1 MDSVIV
7 HAKVFH
13 RGRFLDD
20 HGVAIEDGRIVW
32 VAPSIDLK
40 GLPPTKCIDFQGD
53 YLVPG
58 YIDLHIHG
66 LGHHLMDNG
75 REDIEAISRN
85 LPTFGTTSFL
95 ATIIPHPPAEE
106 ETFLRSIAKASC
118 PGAKI
123 LGFFLEGPFLAKT
136 GAIRAEALADRTPNR
151 VDRITT
157 ALAPHRVVFAI
168 SPELSGLQEVMARM
182 RPPIFITHT
191 QAGVEDTLK
200 AIEMGACHATHF
212 YDVFPMPLEID
223 PGVRPCGAVEAILA
237 DPKVSV
243 DFILDGEHVDP
254 IAVKMALA
262 CKSVD
267 KICLIT
273 DSNIGAGLC
282 PGTYHGIGDDEIR
295 FAYPGSPARGTE
307 NSRYPGAL
315 YGSGLTLDRAVR
327 NVVAFKVAPLETAIT
342 MASTSPAK
350 VMGVYGQKG
359 DIDKGFDADLL
370 RLSSD
375 LAVKCAWVGGVEVER
390 FV

>member
-1 MDSVIV
+1 MDCVIV

-20 HGVAIEDGRIVW
+20 YGVAIKGRHIVW
-32 VAPSIDLK
+32 VAPSADLK
-40 GLPPTKCIDFQGD
+40 DLPASHRIDFQGD

-66 LGHHLMDNG
+66 LGNRLMDNG
-75 REDIEAISRN
+75 REDIEAISRA

-106 ETFLRSIAKASC
+106 ATFLRSIAKAES
-118 PGAKI
+118 PGANI

-136 GAIRAEALADRTPNR
+136 GAIRAEALADRTPER
-151 VDRITT
+151 VDMITSS
-157 ALAPHRVVFAI
+157 LAPHRVVFAI
-168 SPELSGLQEVMARM
+168 SPELSGLPEVMSLMKA
-182 RPPIFITHT
+182 PIFITHT
-191 QAGVEDTLK
+191 QAGVKDTLK

-212 YDVFPMPLEID
+212 YDVFHMPLETD

-254 IAVKMALA
+254 VAVRMALA
-262 CKSVD
+262 CKPVD
-267 KICLIT
+267 KVCLIT

-282 PGTYHGIGDDEIR
+282 PGTYRGIGDDEIR

-327 NVVAFKVAPLETAIT
+327 NVVAFKVGSLETAIT

-375 LAVKCAWVGGVEVER
+375 LEVITAWVGGKTIER
-390 FV
+390 PS